1 MINEL
6 EKKKKNNQEEVDNL
20 KTIKELLEKNKNDQ
34 DQLKKE
40 NERLE

>member
-1 MINEL
+1 MINYL
-6 EKKKKNNQEEVDNL
+6 EKKKKNTQGEEDNL

-40 NERLE
+40 NGRLE